1 MLQLDNLRPGEE
13 IKIILK
19 RHWIVFL
26 LLFLFFLIWI
36 SISIWIYYILKFS
49 IISYI
54 FNIIFWLS
62 FSLFL
67 YIEWINHELDMF
79 IITNNR
85 IISVEQI
92 SFLNRNVTEC
102 NLWQVQEVNSR
113 TRWVLANLFNYWSLS
128 IQTAWNVTT
137 MMMDYCP
144 NSMQQARKILNI
156 VDEFWENMP
165 DRKLHNMEIWKK

>member
-26 LLFLFFLIWI
+26 LLFFFFLIWI